1 MTSILA
7 PFLSPEGFTPPRHRD
22 LARELHLALEVP
34 AAVLHRVRPGRAPLD
49 GDGTP
54 VVLVPGFL
62 AGDWS
67 LRLLSA
73 ELRSSGYR
81 TYRAG
86 IRSNIRCS
94 NDAAHVLER
103 RIERIVER
111 RGEKVRIVGHSLG
124 GMLGRGV
131 AVRRPDLVAGVV
143 TIGSPL
149 MSVGAAH
156 PVLLSAA
163 GLLVRLSRMGLPGLI
178 SEDCVAGECARTTWD
193 ELHLP
198 LAGGVQFACLWS
210 RWDGMVDPR
219 ACVHPEGRSIEV
231 SASHLGMA
239 IAPSVHER
247 VLAELARQRRET
259 GRRAA

>member
-7 PFLSPEGFTPPRHRD
+7 PFLSPEGFAPPRHRD

-34 AAVLHRVRPGRAPLD
+34 SAVVHQVRRGRADLD

-67 LRLLSA
+67 LRLLA
-73 ELRSSGYR
+73 TELRGHGYR
-81 TYRAG
+81 THRAG
-86 IRSNIRCS
+86 IRSNVRCT
-94 NDAAHVLER
+94 NDAAHVLEQR
-103 RIERIVER
+103 VEEIVER
-111 RGEKVRIVGHSLG
+111 DGQKVRIVGHSLG
-124 GMLGRGV
+124 GMLGRAV

-156 PVLLSAA
+156 PVLLGAA
-163 GLLVRLSRMGLPGLI
+163 SLLVQLSRAGLPGLL
-178 SEDCVAGECARTTWD
+178 SEDCVAGECARHTWD
-193 ELHLP
+193 ELHQP
-198 LAGGVQFACLWS
+198 LAEGVHFACLWS
-210 RWDGMVDPR
+210 RWDGLVDPR
-219 ACVHPEGRSIEV
+219 ACVHPEGRAIEV
-231 SASHLGMA
+231 SASHCGMA
-239 IAPSVHER
+239 ISPSVHER
-247 VLAELARQRRET
+247 VLAELLRQRRET

>member
-22 LARELHLALEVP
+22 LVRELHLAVEVP
-34 AAVLHRVRPGRAPLD
+34 SAALHQLRCSRAGSD
-49 GDGTP
+49 GGGTP

-67 LRLLSA
+67 LRLLA
-73 ELRSSGYR
+73 GELRDHGYR

-103 RIERIVER
+103 RVERIVER
-111 RGEKVRIVGHSLG
+111 RGEKVHIVGHSLG

-156 PVLLSAA
+156 PVLLGAA

-193 ELHLP
+193 ELHQP
-198 LAGGVQFACLWS
+198 LADGVQFACLWS
-210 RWDGMVDPR
+210 RWDGMVDPQ
-219 ACVHPEGRSIEV
+219 ACRHPEGRAIEV
-231 SASHLGMA
+231 TASHLGMA
-239 IAPSVHER
+239 IAPSVHAQ
-247 VLAELARQRRET
+247 VLAELARQRR
-259 GRRAA
+259 AASLPAA